1 MKASNFFI
9 FSSALFLVVSC
20 ASTGRDVKKS
30 NKLDTQATTEEQG
43 EKEGAATQWEK
54 SGFKRLSRSPRGKA
68 EGAPKDAGRAVPL
81 SEEEPI
87 EARQP
92 SEPNEVEDAT
102 DAEGGVTKDFP
113 GKNDLLKTRPQ
124 TISADFMEERDCD
137 DVISD
142 FVKTVKSEY
151 RMPPVIKRLPVG
163 LLIYVS
169 SAGRDI
175 STYMLLFP
183 AGVLSPE
190 IEHSPEGTPF
200 SCVKEGSY
208 YSGLR
213 S

>member
-1 MKASNFFI
+1 MKAPK
-9 FSSALFLVVSC
+9 FSILPSALFLLVSC
-20 ASTGRDVKKS
+20 ASTGRHVEQS
-30 NKLDTQATTEEQG
+30 NNLDTRAPTAESG
-43 EKEGAATQWEK
+43 EKDGAASQWEK
-54 SGFKRLSRSPRGKA
+54 SGFKRLSRNPHGKA
-68 EGAPKDAGRAVPL
+68 AGAPQDVGRADL
-81 SEEEPI
+81 ISEEEPI

-102 DAEGGVTKDFP
+102 DAEDGAAKELP

-151 RMPPVIKRLPVG
+151 RLPPVIKRLPVG
-163 LLIYVS
+163 LLIYAS
-169 SAGRDI
+169 SAGQDI
-175 STYMLLFP
+175 STYLLLFP

-190 IEHSPEGTPF
+190 MEHGPEGTPF